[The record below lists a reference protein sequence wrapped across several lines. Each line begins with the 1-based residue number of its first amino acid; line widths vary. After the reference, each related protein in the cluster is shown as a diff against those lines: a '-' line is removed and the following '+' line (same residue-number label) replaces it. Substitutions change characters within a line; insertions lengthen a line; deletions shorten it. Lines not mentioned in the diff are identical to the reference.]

1 MLGARSLAVAVCVV
15 DALRYFNGSAD
26 HFFIAAEKSG
36 CGERERRKGEKGIGV
51 QKNLQKTQTKR
62 EDPEK
67 LIACLSRAFH
77 SYPCVVLRRCGG
89 ICNMR
94 QLFIGRSEQ

>member
-1 MLGARSLAVAVCVV
+1 M
-15 DALRYFNGSAD
+15 
-26 HFFIAAEKSG
+26 
-36 CGERERRKGEKGIGV
+36 EREREREGKGEKGIGV

-67 LIACLSRAFH
+67 FGVCVTASFD
-77 SYPCVVLRRCGG
+77 SSVVLRRCGG